1 MPIIQIEEKSNS
13 PEKYMESFANATLH
27 RTDMAAAW
35 CDNQLQLSDVIGNIV
50 LPVWENLF

>member
-27 RTDMAAAW
+27 RTDMSAAW